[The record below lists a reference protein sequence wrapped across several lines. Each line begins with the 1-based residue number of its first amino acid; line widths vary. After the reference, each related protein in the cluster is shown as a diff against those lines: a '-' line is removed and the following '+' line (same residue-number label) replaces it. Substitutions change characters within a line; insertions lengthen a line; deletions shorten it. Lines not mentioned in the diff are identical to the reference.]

1 MEKYISNQEEL
12 PGTKAL
18 NAENERKQHMH
29 DLREIESI
37 LEAVLFAAG
46 DAVPVEKLSEIINQ
60 DKKTT
65 VSIMSNME
73 MKYKNSSR
81 GIMLRRIGTSYQLCT
96 KPEYDRYIVQLGQAR
111 KKQGLS
117 QAAYETLAIIAYHQ
131 PVTKA
136 YVEHIRGVNSD
147 NVIMNLLEKNLICEV
162 GRQDSPG
169 KPKLYGTTE
178 EFLRVFGFSSVKD
191 LPPIDIND
199 IQTVMD
205 EIPVD

>member
-1 MEKYISNQEEL
+1 MKEL
-12 PGTKAL
+12 SP
-18 NAENERKQHMH
+18 EDERKLYMY
-29 DLREIESI
+29 DLREIENI

-46 DAVPVEKLSEIINQ
+46 DSVSIEKLSEIINQ

-65 VSIMSNME
+65 ISIISNME

-81 GIMLRRIGTSYQLCT
+81 GIMLRRIGTGYQLCT
-96 KPEYDRYIVQLGQAR
+96 KPEYDKYIIQLGYAR

-131 PVTKA
+131 PVTRA

-147 NVIMNLLEKNLICEV
+147 NVILNLVEKNLVCEL

-178 EFLRVFGFSSVKD
+178 EFLRVFGFNSVKD
-191 LPPIDIND
+191 LPHIDVND

>member
-1 MEKYISNQEEL
+1 M
-12 PGTKAL
+12 KAL
-18 NAENERKQHMH
+18 SPEVERNLCMY
-29 DLREIESI
+29 DLREIENI

-46 DAVPVEKLSEIINQ
+46 DPVPVEKLSEIISQ

-81 GIMLRRIGTSYQLCT
+81 GIMLRRLGTGYQLCT
-96 KPEYDRYIVQLGQAR
+96 KPEYDDYISRLGYTR

-131 PVTKA
+131 PVTRA

-147 NVIMNLLEKNLICEV
+147 NVILNLVEKNLICEL

-178 EFLRVFGFSSVKD
+178 EFLRVFGFNSVKD
-191 LPPIDIND
+191 LPHIEAND

-205 EIPVD
+205 QIPVD

>member
-1 MEKYISNQEEL
+1 VRYILNREGLSE
-12 PGTKAL
+12 TKAL
-18 NAENERKQHMH
+18 NPEDGRNLCMY
-29 DLREIESI
+29 DLREIENI

-46 DAVPVEKLSEIINQ
+46 DPVPVEKLSEIINQ

-81 GIMLRRIGTSYQLCT
+81 GIMLRRIGTGYQLCT
-96 KPEYDRYIVQLGQAR
+96 KPEYDEYISRLGNTR

-131 PVTKA
+131 PVTRA

-147 NVIMNLLEKNLICEV
+147 NVILNLLEKNLICEL

-178 EFLRVFGFSSVKD
+178 EFLRVFGFNSVND
-191 LPPIDIND
+191 LPHIDVND